1 MKKDD
6 FKEMLKASFK
16 SEETEEWLDVHFTR
30 PIGLWMALIAEKLN
44 ITPNTISVFSILLG
58 VASGVMFAHHGLIF
72 NIIGILLLMIANF
85 CDSADG
91 QLARLTNQ
99 TTLTGRILDG
109 FSGDLWFFAIYVG
122 LAYRMTFENIPFT
135 NFHWGILIWIICT
148 LSGVICHSPQS
159 SLADYY
165 RQIHLYFLNGKKG
178 SELDTYESQRK
189 IYESLPKNSPW
200 IIRQFFFNYKNYC
213 RSQERRTPMFQMML
227 SLLKANYT
235 DISKVPQDFK
245 KRFLSFSRPLIKYT
259 NILTF
264 NTRAICIYVTCLL
277 DCPWVYI
284 LIEFTIMNIIY
295 VYMHTKHE
303 KICRDMLPE
312 CGKAIIIKT

>member
-1 MKKDD
+1 MKKSE
-6 FKEMLKASFK
+6 FYELLKASYK
-16 SEETEEWLDVHFTR
+16 SEDTEEWLDVHFTR
-30 PIGLWMALIAEKLN
+30 PIGLLMALGAEKLK
-44 ITPNTISVFSILLG
+44 ITPNTISVISIILG
-58 VASGVMFAHHGLIF
+58 IASGVMFAHTSLTF
-72 NIIGILLLMIANF
+72 NIIGIILLMIANF

-122 LAYRMTFENIPFT
+122 LAYRMTWQTIPFT
-135 NFHWGILIWIICT
+135 SFTWGIWIWIICA
-148 LSGVICHSPQS
+148 LSGIICHSPQS

-165 RQIHLYFLNGKKG
+165 RQIYLYFLNGKQA

-189 IYESLPKNSPW
+189 IYESLPKNAPW
-200 IIRQFFFNYKNYC
+200 IIHQFFFNYKNYC
-213 RSQERRTPMFQMML
+213 RSQEKRTPNFQTL
-227 SLLKANYT
+227 IKYIKDT
-235 DISKVPQDFK
+235 YKDISKVPQTFRQDF
-245 KRFLSFSRPLIKYT
+245 LCQTRPLIKYT

-264 NTRAICIYVTCLL
+264 NSRAICIYVTCLL

-295 VYMHTKHE
+295 VYMHIKHE
-303 KICRDMLPE
+303 RICRDILLKE
-312 CGKAIIIKT
+312 TKS